1 LESGWNL
8 VWFPEGSRSADGK
21 LQPFLPGIGALV
33 EGQAVPIVPVYI
45 EGTFAAWPTTRRLP
59 RLSRIIVRFGRPILP
74 DTIART
80 GSSRERDNQIAAA
93 VRAAVAALA
102 R

>member
-1 LESGWNL
+1 
-8 VWFPEGSRSADGK
+8 

-45 EGTFAAWPTTRRLP
+45 EGTFAAWPATRRLP

-74 DTIART
+74 DTITPT

-93 VRAAVAALA
+93 VRTSVAALA